1 MKRGFTLIE
10 LLVVMAIIS
19 ILASILFPV
28 FGKAIEKAKST
39 ACLSNLKQI
48 QLATM
53 MYSQDYDSWYPTL
66 PYVPTGGTTPIA
78 WDDMILPYT
87 ENKQI
92 VACPTL
98 QGATV
103 GYAINF
109 WVVGNGGANA
119 KKSAEKI
126 TYADA
131 AEPVSWY
138 MFPKGVADPNPDGNA
153 ATAGSNPAVRHREG
167 ANFAFADGHAKWSR
181 PEMPGVLDF
190 ATAWDPT
197 Q

>member
-1 MKRGFTLIE
+1 MRRGFTLIE

-28 FGKAIEKAKST
+28 FSRAIEKAKST
-39 ACLSNLKQI
+39 ACLSNIKQI
-48 QLATM
+48 QMATM
-53 MYSQDYDSWYPTL
+53 MYAQDYDSCYPAI
-66 PYVPTGGTTPIA
+66 PSAGGPLV
-78 WDDMILPYT
+78 WDDAVLPYT

-98 QGATV
+98 QGEPV

-109 WVVGNGGANA
+109 WITGTGGANA
-119 KKSAEKI
+119 KKSAEKV
-126 TYADA
+126 TFADVDV
-131 AEPVSWY
+131 PVAWY
-138 MFPKGVADPNPDGNA
+138 MFPKGVTDPDPDGNG
-153 ATAGSNPAVRHREG
+153 ATSGSNPSTRHRDG
-167 ANFAFADGHAKWSR
+167 ANFAFADGHAKWAR
-181 PEMPGVLDF
+181 PEMPAVSDW